1 MAMILNLCGYF
12 LLMEWLYPI
21 DLLTDTSNISVFIY
35 YLAISLLMSIFRMR
49 NVLRWSI
56 KIVYILYALHYLYF
70 RGSFFQFTWIDD
82 FSKDIFINLT
92 SVFQSDW
99 SGLTESFRSLL
110 FFVLLSLMT
119 YLISYWL
126 VNRKQIFLFFFMTLL
141 YITVLDTFTP
151 YNADQAIVRTMIAGF
166 VVMSLLTLN
175 RILERE
181 GIRKYS
187 GVSRR
192 WITSLVVMLGFSII
206 IGFGLPKAEPI
217 WPDPVPYITSYSE
230 DSGNDGPG
238 ISKVGYGT
246 DDSRLGGPFIGD
258 NTRVYFTHTE
268 SRHYW
273 KVETKDIYTGKGWE
287 TSAEKEQRIPF
298 GTVDPIPASSF
309 ASPEMEFTE
318 RTSVVYPL
326 VDYPHLIYPL
336 GSQYVQTNQDYTFEY
351 DSKLEKIYSFPSSGA
366 ALPNLDEYTVQY
378 NSPRYSVKA
387 MMQTVNHN
395 HPSLDREFLE
405 VYTQLPENLPQRVK
419 DLALEITQEEA
430 TWFDKARAIEDY
442 FDRPEYKYD
451 QTNVAIP
458 GEEDDYVDQFL
469 FETMTGYCDNFST
482 SMVVLLRS
490 LWIPAKWVKGYT
502 EGEFRGTAESGKRL
516 YEITNNNAHSWV
528 EVYFPEVGWVP
539 FEPTKGFSN
548 NVQFNFDNYS
558 TNQNS
563 SANTPEQENN
573 PEEETLQ
580 AEQQTTSSSNSPY
593 SFQVLWDNIILFLG
607 ESWKKILAA
616 SLILGMVLLG
626 LYKIR
631 LKWLPYFILFRFKRR
646 RQDDD
651 FPAAYL
657 VLLTHLNRYG
667 LRREDNQTLRD
678 YAADVDEYFSS
689 KEMGV
694 LTSHYERY
702 LYKGHLEKGSWD
714 ETKELWENLIKKTI
728 A

>member
-1 MAMILNLCGYF
+1 MAVVLNLCGYF
-12 LLMEWLYPI
+12 LLLEWLYPI

-35 YLAISLLMSIFRMR
+35 YLVISLLTSLFSLKI
-49 NVLRWSI
+49 VLRWSI
-56 KIVYILYALHYLYF
+56 KIIYILFVMHYLYF
-70 RGSFFQFTWIDD
+70 RGSFFQFAWVED
-82 FSKDIFINLT
+82 FSKDIASNLF

-110 FFVLLSLMT
+110 FFILLSLMT
-119 YLISYWL
+119 YLIHYWL

-151 YNADQAIVRTMIAGF
+151 YNADKAIVRTMIVGF
-166 VVMSLLTLN
+166 IVMSMLTLN
-175 RILERE
+175 RILDRE

-192 WITSLVVMLGFSII
+192 WVTSLVVMLGFSTI

-230 DSGNDGPG
+230 NSGNDGTG
-238 ISKVGYGT
+238 ISKVGYGS

-268 SRHYW
+268 ARHYW
-273 KVETKDIYTGKGWE
+273 KVEAKDIYTGKGWE
-287 TSAEKEQRIPF
+287 TSSENGQRIPF
-298 GTVDPIPASSF
+298 GTVDPIPANSF
-309 ASPEMEFTE
+309 VNPEMEVIE
-318 RTSVVYPL
+318 RTSVVFPL

-336 GSQYVQTNQDYTFEY
+336 GTQYVQTKKDYTFEY
-351 DSKLEKIYSFPSSGA
+351 ESKLEKIYSVPVTAA
-366 ALPNLDEYTVQY
+366 ALPNIDEYTIQY
-378 NSPRYSVKA
+378 KSPRYSVKA

-395 HPSLDREFLE
+395 HPSLDREFLQ

-419 DLALEITQEEA
+419 DLAVEITKDKNN
-430 TWFDKARAIEDY
+430 WFDKARAVEDY

-458 GEEDDYVDQFL
+458 RENDDYVDQFL

-490 LWIPAKWVKGYT
+490 LGIPAKWVKGYT
-502 EGEFRGTAESGKRL
+502 EGEFRGSAESGKRL

-558 TNQNS
+558 ANQNS
-563 SANTPEQENN
+563 SSNTPEQEEN
-573 PEEETLQ
+573 PEEQTLLE
-580 AEQQTTSSSNSPY
+580 EQNTGDSSNSPY
-593 SFQVLWDNIILFLG
+593 SFLALWEKIILFLSQ
-607 ESWKKILAA
+607 SWQKVLAA
-616 SLILGMVLLG
+616 ALILGLITFL
-626 LYKIR
+626 LYKSR
-631 LKWLPYFILFRFKRR
+631 LKWLPYYILFRFKRR
-646 RQDDD
+646 RRDDD

-657 VLLTHLNRYG
+657 YLLNHLKRYG

-678 YAADVDEYFSS
+678 YAADVDAYFSS

-694 LTSHYERY
+694 LTSHYEKY
-702 LYKGHLEKGSWD
+702 LYKGALEEGSWD